1 MDKDLLERNYE
12 LLEHYGIFKQITIWI
27 EEMSELTKEL
37 CKWQRR
43 YDELEGDLTSEMLEN
58 IKKES
63 TDVQVSL
70 DQIKK
75 AIHYTYEEQVE
86 NYAFKVER
94 QHERIK
100 DDTRRAS

>member
-1 MDKDLLERNYE
+1 MEKDLLEENYE
-12 LLEHYGIFKQITIWI
+12 ILEHYGIYNQITIWI

-58 IKKES
+58 IKQET

-70 DQIKK
+70 DQIKN
-75 AIHYTYEEQVE
+75 AIHYAYEEQVE
-86 NYAFKVER
+86 NYRYKVER
-94 QHERIK
+94 QKKRMEENK
-100 DDTRRAS
+100 